1 MPRTSRIT
9 SEPLTIIAEL
19 RFEPEHREVMLDL
32 AQRHV
37 RNTLAA
43 EPGCLRF
50 ELVAPK
56 YDPSTLVFY
65 ELFESEAA
73 FAAHQN
79 SAHVRWFRE
88 TRAPYVREANVRE
101 FRPVGAARPGIV
113 LCAVPALIRHQDYLA
128 SLVEADLEIRWNDL
142 GRGFTEAELLERL
155 DGVVATIAGGEPY
168 NDRVL
173 AAAPQLK
180 VVARLGV
187 GYDQIDVPAATR
199 HGVAVAMAFGTN
211 HDAVADHAMAL
222 IAAAAHRI
230 AEYDR
235 GARAGSWGSL
245 FHARLHATTVGI
257 VGFGRI
263 GRALAKRCLGF
274 NMEVLVADPV
284 AEADTVARLGYRLVD
299 LDELL
304 RQADFVSLHAPLT
317 AETHHLIDARRLA
330 LMKPGAFIVN
340 TARGGLID
348 EAALAAA
355 LEQKRIAGAGLDVFE
370 VEPLPEASP
379 LRRLDQVV
387 LTPHVAGLS
396 AASLR
401 AMAERCV
408 DNILALTRGRDPG
421 PGLVL
426 NPEVLPPP
434 A

>member
-32 AQRHV
+32 AQHHV

-56 YDPSTLVFY
+56 DDPGGLVFY

-73 FAAHQN
+73 FAAHQK
-79 SAHVRWFRE
+79 SEHVRWFRE
-88 TRAPYVREANVRE
+88 TRAAYVREASVRE

-128 SLVEADLEIRWNDL
+128 PLADAGFEIRWNDL
-142 GRGFTEAELLERL
+142 GRGFTEAELVERL
-155 DGVVATIAGGEPY
+155 DGVVATVAGGEPY
-168 NDRVL
+168 NERVL
-173 AAAPQLK
+173 AAAPQLQ

-187 GYDQIDVPAATR
+187 GYDQVEVPAATR

-222 IAAAAHRI
+222 IAAVAHRI

-235 GARAGSWGSL
+235 RARAGGWGSL

-304 RQADFVSLHAPLT
+304 RQADFVSLHAPLVP
-317 AETHHLIDARRLA
+317 ETHHLIDARRLA
-330 LMKPGAFIVN
+330 LMKPGAYIVN

-348 EAALAAA
+348 EAALGEA
-355 LEQKRIAGAGLDVFE
+355 LEQKRIAGAALDVFE

-379 LRRLDQVV
+379 LRRLEQVV